1 MSEQQTHVA
10 LTFRRLLRRLAQF
23 RPFSNQSQ
31 LEKASGEF
39 VLAAIYENGGSVS
52 SRAECQ
58 GLVQELWG
66 LSSDLEEIS
75 AVIDRLL
82 RKGLIF
88 EEDERLRLSDRCM
101 SSLGERVRMSKE
113 VETTALAEFEQEVR
127 RNNPSLGDA
136 HVEQLREDLVTWV
149 QQIVTDYGVEAA
161 TLLAPDH
168 RRYLRCLQEA
178 AALCDAILPERE
190 PAVAVA
196 RTAAL
201 LMFFEKPTQTKMQRA
216 YFENLLATWFL
227 LSIYTLDPAALG
239 GVQRLTNGQ
248 RLYLD
253 TNVVYSLLRL
263 NGPER
268 YLFVERVLSR
278 SARLG
283 YQICV
288 TSWTITEMQES
299 VWLARERLAR
309 ERPSPHALADLDFE
323 SSEEFRKGYRKLE
336 RESGVNLDD
345 YDALPRYIELLLGR
359 EGVVVLDDGCSE
371 IDAAPDR
378 FDEMI
383 SELERYRKGSEKPRA
398 LQEHDARHLLLMR
411 LRRGDRRRCFADVG
425 SMLLSNDYVLC
436 RCAEAIREHPGEPPC
451 AVSLTRWAHVTRS
464 LIPRT
469 IDYDKTLTQMHKT
482 PAVRPSSIVK
492 QGEIAA
498 AQERINEH
506 HKRPEGTAL
515 QTILNTAFDLGQEP
529 DGDYYARATGGGDPG
544 HDEAGTAKIVE
555 LEAQL
560 YAIGTQLADERYKRE
575 IEQDEHVRREKA
587 LREELSTQRRERI
600 EAKEKIE
607 RLQKLVSEQRE
618 GLKALRDYRSTADD
632 LRHHLEQREE
642 EDRRL
647 AAEHRQRST
656 LARWLAAALAA
667 LLGLVIGTVPW
678 ASGLI
683 YGTLLVAIDTCGGAF
698 LLVGAAVLICGSRAL
713 GIVCALVGMGTSTT
727 ATVIAATQQT
737 TPAPAIG
744 HVTGR
749 PPRGKKTSE
758 PHRQNPQPKRQAHG
772 KQQLD
777 LRGRS
782 KAEPAGDLKEA
793 M

>member
-1 MSEQQTHVA
+1 MSEQRSRVA

-31 LEKASGEF
+31 LEQASGEF
-39 VLAAIYENGGSVS
+39 VLAAIYENGGSTS

-58 GLVQELWG
+58 DLVQDLWG

-82 RKGLIF
+82 RTDKLV
-88 EEDERLRLSDRCM
+88 EEHERLRLSDRCM
-101 SSLGERVRMSKE
+101 SLLGERVRMSKE

-127 RNNPSLGDA
+127 RKNVSLGDA
-136 HVEQLREDLVTWV
+136 QVEQLREDLVTWV
-149 QQIVTDYGVEAA
+149 QQIVADYGVEAA

-168 RRYLRCLQEA
+168 RRYTRCLREA

-196 RTAAL
+196 RTEAL
-201 LMFFEKPTQTKMQRA
+201 LMFFEKPTQTKMQRD

-268 YLFVERVLSR
+268 YLFVERILRR

-288 TSWTITEMQES
+288 TSWTVTEMQES

-323 SSEEFRKGYRKLE
+323 SNEEFRKGYRKLE
-336 RESGVNLDD
+336 RESGVNLND
-345 YDALPRYIELLLGR
+345 YNALPQYIELLLER
-359 EGVVVLDDGCSE
+359 EGVVVMDDGCPE

-378 FDEMI
+378 FDEQI
-383 SELERYRKGSEKPRA
+383 SELERHRKGPEKPRA

-411 LRRGDRRRCFADVG
+411 LRRSGRRRRFSDVG
-425 SMLLSNDYVLC
+425 SLLLSNDHVLC
-436 RCAEAIREHPGEPPC
+436 RCAEAIREHPGEPPY

-469 IDYDKTLTQMHKT
+469 SDYDKTLAQMHKT
-482 PAVRPSSIVK
+482 PAVRPSGLIE

-498 AQERINEH
+498 AQKRINDH
-506 HKRPEGTAL
+506 HTRPEGAAL
-515 QTILNTAFDLGQEP
+515 ETILNTALGGAQVP
-529 DGDYYARATGGGDPG
+529 DEDDYGRADGGGGHPR
-544 HDEAGTAKIVE
+544 HDEAGTTGIVE
-555 LEAQL
+555 LEDQVHEL
-560 YAIGTQLADERYKRE
+560 GRKLADERYQRE
-575 IEQDEHVRREKA
+575 IERDKHVRHEEA
-587 LREELSTQRRERI
+587 LREELGIQRRGRI
-600 EAKEKIE
+600 KAEEKSE
-607 RLQKLVSEQRE
+607 RLQKRANELRKEFGALRTEGSTAGDLRQRVNQLE
-618 GLKALRDYRSTADD
+618 EEARRLKAK
-632 LRHHLEQREE
+632 HLHRTTVA
-642 EDRRL
+642 RRL
-647 AAEHRQRST
+647 AGS
-656 LARWLAAALAA
+656 LAALA
-667 LLGLVIGTVPW
+667 GLVVGIVPC
-678 ASGLI
+678 ASGLVG
-683 YGTLLVAIDTCGGAF
+683 GTLPVAVDACCGVL
-698 LLVGAAVLICGSRAL
+698 LLVGAAVLIGGSGAL
-713 GIVCALVGMGTSTT
+713 GVCCALIGACTGTA
-727 ATVIAATQQT
+727 ATVIAATSSVQHETKTTVVSQT
-737 TPAPAIG
+737 PG
-744 HVTGR
+744 GR
-749 PPRGKKTSE
+749 PPGGKTPK
-758 PHRQNPQPKRQAHG
+758 PHQQSPRRSNPSTRQT
-772 KQQLD
+772 
-777 LRGRS
+777 RS
-782 KAEPAGDLKEA
+782 KH
-793 M
+793 